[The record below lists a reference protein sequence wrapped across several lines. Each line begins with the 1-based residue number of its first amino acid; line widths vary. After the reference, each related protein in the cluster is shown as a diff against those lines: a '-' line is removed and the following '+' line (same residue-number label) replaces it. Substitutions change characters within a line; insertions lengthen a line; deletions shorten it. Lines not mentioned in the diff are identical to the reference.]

1 MKFIVSILL
10 IALLSFVSGLYFPW
24 WGIALAAF
32 IVSAFIP
39 QRPGLAFLAGF
50 LALFLLWGLL
60 AWGID
65 SGNAGI
71 LSKKI
76 ARILPLD
83 GSPVLLILVTA
94 LVGALVGG
102 GGSLTG
108 SFLKQRGGLSE
119 K

>member
-39 QRPGLAFLAGF
+39 LRPGLAFLAGF

-65 SGNAGI
+65 VGNVSI
-71 LSKKI
+71 LSKKVS
-76 ARILPLD
+76 RILPLD
-83 GSPVLLILVTA
+83 GSSFLLILVTA

-102 GGSLTG
+102 GAALTG
-108 SFLKQRGGLSE
+108 SFIKKRGGFSE